1 MVENPPAKQE
11 VWVRSLG
18 QEELLEEEMA
28 THSSILFL
36 SFFLIFIYLAASGLS
51 CSTQGL
57 CRVARGLLSSFGVR
71 A

>member
-1 MVENPPAKQE
+1 
-11 VWVRSLG
+11 
-18 QEELLEEEMA
+18 MA
-28 THSSILFL
+28 THSGILFL